1 MELLRYVVYLFLT
14 YLISTYLYNLLRH
27 YFTALKSGLPVIVQ
41 PYQRLHPLAMLT
53 CGINKP
59 IITRLP
65 FGLSRWKFLHFLY
78 RDWEFQTGF
87 QQFAEYGDVFIE
99 VRSIGRLLYVANAEA
114 ANQIFMRRND
124 FPKDLGFYSTSPPL
138 HTRVMF

>member
-1 MELLRYVVYLFLT
+1 
-14 YLISTYLYNLLRH
+14 
-27 YFTALKSGLPVIVQ
+27 
-41 PYQRLHPLAMLT
+41 MLT